1 MRTSIRKINN
11 EHLVII
17 PDHIIKSLQIED
29 DVEINIKHG
38 SLVLTPKK
46 KLRQGWFDSYNIKK
60 DDEALNTLRYTH
72 SELQDWDW

>member
-11 EHLVII
+11 EHLIII
-17 PDHIIKSLQIED
+17 PDHIIKALQIED
-29 DVEINIKHG
+29 DVEISIKHG
-38 SLVLTPKK
+38 SLVLTPQK

-60 DDEALNTLRYTH
+60 DYEPLNTLRYTH